1 MLVGSSPGSRLGF
14 AALQVLYA
22 RHPLSS
28 LTGALVRHD
37 VFHTA
42 RVHPRPA
49 GPPST
54 TCTWPRRQHTRLTV
68 ERFPPVQVRAQLSP
82 QGLRRRRDVSPGERA
97 EPLAAENRPGRQ
109 AARTGSAGA
118 GQATGFGGR
127 SYRCFSPTRLGQY
140 SGPPRERT
148 GKRGGSRLRRCFK
161 RRIGGWGCTH
171 TAAVVEFTTV
181 LELAPRNWILSQ
193 AALGGRNQSR
203 RALGEKGDDGRQ
215 QWLWGRGVR
224 FPGGLPVASEAN
236 PREREALLHRPDEC
250 DAPTRLLI

>member
-161 RRIGGWGCTH
+161 RRIGGALTQRRS
-171 TAAVVEFTTV
+171 
-181 LELAPRNWILSQ
+181 LSSPRCWS
-193 AALGGRNQSR
+193 SR
-203 RALGEKGDDGRQ
+203 RATGFYRRRRWVGATSRGER
-215 QWLWGRGVR
+215 
-224 FPGGLPVASEAN
+224 
-236 PREREALLHRPDEC
+236 
-250 DAPTRLLI
+250 